1 MRRPAE
7 SKRPVVKAPPPAQ
20 TVHTVVPAPELAF
33 PGLQHQVPLRP
44 LQPQAIYGYPGW
56 PSAFAFPSPAQPV
69 GQPRAQQQSAP
80 PPASNPA
87 LTETLAASAAAPMKA
102 NGKQKPREPDW
113 DADKSLTTGLS
124 SLEALV
130 EWLKLGNFQRL
141 IGVADKTQKGP
152 NRKDNPTK
160 NVLYQE
166 ASDYLATVHQL
177 HRNASAVSIK
187 YTALLRSW
195 RAARG
200 LSNDTGRGLTEEDL
214 VDLTEEE
221 QERKKENWLHEERLK
236 ICKDYDLVDAVFAD
250 AGGEPTCSIQAAGDD
265 RDSDSW
271 DSLRTSPMPKDLD
284 FDESAPSAAPPK
296 PTPAATTRRN
306 SIAPVVDKENQE
318 SRRKRAKIDGGKVE
332 GREEAMQL
340 KNLADVFVKKF
351 ERDAAAK
358 EMEVVELVNI
368 EKSRLELEKTRCE
381 EDKLRE
387 ERRME
392 LKNRRL
398 KLEEDERSRRLA
410 LEERKT
416 AVALFKELR
425 DAGMS
430 VEDARAIAEL

>member
-1 MRRPAE
+1 MRLPAE
-7 SKRPVVKAPPPAQ
+7 S
-20 TVHTVVPAPELAF
+20 F
-33 PGLQHQVPLRP
+33 SGLQHQVPLRP
-44 LQPQAIYGYPGW
+44 LQPQPIYGYPGW

-69 GQPRAQQQSAP
+69 GQPRAQQQSIP

-87 LTETLAASAAAPMKA
+87 LTETLAASAAAPIKA

-113 DADKSLTTGLS
+113 DADKSLTTGAS

-130 EWLKLGNFQRL
+130 EWLKLGNFQS
-141 IGVADKTQKGP
+141 P
-152 NRKDNPTK
+152 NRKDKPTK
-160 NVLYQE
+160 DVLYQE
-166 ASDYLATVHQL
+166 GSDYLATVHQL
-177 HRNASAVSIK
+177 HRNASAVLIQVHRTSPEL
-187 YTALLRSW
+187 AGGAW
-195 RAARG
+195 
-200 LSNDTGRGLTEEDL
+200 LTEEDL
-214 VDLTEEE
+214 VDLIEEE

-236 ICKDYDLVDAVFAD
+236 ICKDYDLVDAIFAD
-250 AGGEPTCSIQAAGDD
+250 AGGESTCSIQAAGDN

-271 DSLRTSPMPKDLD
+271 DLLRTSPMHKDLD
-284 FDESAPSAAPPK
+284 FDESAPSAAPPR

-306 SIAPVVDKENQE
+306 SNAPVVNKENQQ
-318 SRRKRAKIDGGKVE
+318 SRRKRPKIDGGMVE

-358 EMEVVELVNI
+358 EMEMVD
-368 EKSRLELEKTRCE
+368 RLELEKTRCE
-381 EDKLRE
+381 EDRLRE
-387 ERRME
+387 ERRLD

-430 VEDARAIAEL
+430 LEDATAIAEL